1 MLPVLIAF
9 AGVPI
14 AALATGMLAGR
25 CVRGPGMYFAVRTV
39 AALSLM
45 VALAAGGVGLAT
57 GFTSATFRAVEIG
70 AQLIAPL
77 WLTWGLIELVSN
89 SAAVRFGARL
99 SCRFALTVVP
109 GLLLAADSLS
119 AVPFSK
125 AWPVASQHFQPVSH
139 DALLL
144 AQVVV
149 VAGTFA
155 AVGAAW
161 ARARS
166 EPEWAP
172 LMAGIGALGLAV
184 LLTVVLRFSLPA
196 RSAYPVVA
204 ALGRRARL
212 VRGHKRSENCG

>member
-14 AALATGMLAGR
+14 AASATGMLAGR

-77 WLTWGLIELVSN
+77 WLTWGLIELVSS

-99 SCRFALTVVP
+99 SWGFALTVVP
-109 GLLLAADSLS
+109 GLLLATDSLS
-119 AVPFSK
+119 AVLFSK
-125 AWPVASQHFQPVSH
+125 AWPWPASISSRGRTMHCCWH
-139 DALLL
+139 
-144 AQVVV
+144 
-149 VAGTFA
+149 
-155 AVGAAW
+155 
-161 ARARS
+161 RS
-166 EPEWAP
+166 S
-172 LMAGIGALGLAV
+172 
-184 LLTVVLRFSLPA
+184 SLPA
-196 RSAYPVVA
+196 RLPRWVSPG
-204 ALGRRARL
+204 LGREAS
-212 VRGHKRSENCG
+212 RSGCR